1 MNNNYLRKQVFNSL
15 NQKAT
20 VDLVEI
26 WQKHNSDEWSDLAFD
41 VVREILQ
48 NREEELPPQDKPS
61 SEQAE
66 KVIRAEIDRMTD
78 TREIDRRIK
87 DRTTLLREAEGYKA
101 IVWIMLVVALFVA
114 LSNKLYMVPIL
125 LLFYL
130 GRHFWRLH
138 SAQKQIEEIKPEL
151 EEYQYKRAELQAK
164 EISLDSLEWAK
175 KQQVDPINNLY
186 VVDLITAS
194 QRQNDKMPALSKLGK
209 LISGDIKKIQE
220 IIKDEYKETK
230 TCKRCGF
237 NSPNFTDFCLNC
249 LTDIHWAKVNL
260 GEFTGSIYDTVL
272 IGVES
277 RQERGVSDL

>member
-26 WQKHNSDEWSDLAFD
+26 WRKHNSDEWSDLAFD

-114 LSNKLYMVPIL
+114 LSNKLYIVPIL

-230 TCKRCGF
+230 TCGRCGF

>member
-26 WQKHNSDEWSDLAFD
+26 WRKHNSDEWSDLAFD

-230 TCKRCGF
+230 TCGRCGF